1 MAQAIL
7 KLNAVPQF
15 AASARVVAAVSRL
28 KARIL
33 SIVGPSD
40 ETTFKFPWDVQAAL
54 GSSTAYCIPM
64 CKNLS
69 VSLLSMLQ
77 LLNLSEADS
86 ISYLDEVANSP
97 GSLDLAKSVALEVS
111 FLSIL

>member
-1 MAQAIL
+1 
-7 KLNAVPQF
+7 
-15 AASARVVAAVSRL
+15 
-28 KARIL
+28 
-33 SIVGPSD
+33 
-40 ETTFKFPWDVQAAL
+40 
-54 GSSTAYCIPM
+54 M

-69 VSLLSMLQ
+69 VQSLLSLLQ

-111 FLSIL
+111 FLSILWTVRNAGFYQPIFIIDVLFFVQNLL